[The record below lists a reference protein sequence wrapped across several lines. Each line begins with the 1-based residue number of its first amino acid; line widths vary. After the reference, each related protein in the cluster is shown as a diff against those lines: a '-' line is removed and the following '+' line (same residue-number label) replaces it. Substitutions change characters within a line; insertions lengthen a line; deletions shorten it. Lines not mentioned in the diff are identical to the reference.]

1 MRICIVFMLV
11 LTLACQSQ
19 QKTAEKTENG
29 SKPAIETAQTSMPT
43 ASQPVEEEISA
54 SQSQQKAAET
64 TKNGSKLTI
73 ETAQTSMP
81 AASQPVEEEISA
93 SCNTDVC
100 LQLRNHNVE
109 NKSFEIFMVN
119 AVPVAGFQC
128 DLPGIGISDADG
140 GLLKEN
146 GFEASNSDSRV
157 LAFSMQGNVISTGM
171 GVLTEISYSD
181 QADEVCMTEII
192 FAGIGGVQLSNDTPE
207 CLKLN

>member
-19 QKTAEKTENG
+19 QKTAETTENG
-29 SKPAIETAQTSMPT
+29 SKPA
-43 ASQPVEEEISA
+43 
-54 SQSQQKAAET
+54 
-64 TKNGSKLTI
+64 I

-100 LQLRNHNVE
+100 LQLRNHNAE

-171 GVLTEISYSD
+171 GVLTEISYSESTN
-181 QADEVCMTEII
+181 EVCMTEII
-192 FAGIGGVQLSNDTPE
+192 FAGIGAVQLSIDTPE

>member
-1 MRICIVFMLV
+1 MKISIVFMLV
-11 LTLACQSQ
+11 GMLACQSQ
-19 QKTAEKTENG
+19 KKTAEKTENG
-29 SKPAIETAQTSMPT
+29 SKP
-43 ASQPVEEEISA
+43 
-54 SQSQQKAAET
+54 
-64 TKNGSKLTI
+64 TI

-100 LQLRNHNVE
+100 LQLRNHNAE

-157 LAFSMQGNVISTGM
+157 LAFSMQGKVISTGM
-171 GVLTEISYSD
+171 GVLTEISYSEST
-181 QADEVCMTEII
+181 DEVCMTEII
-192 FAGIGGVQLSNDTPE
+192 FAGIGGTKLSNDIPE

>member
-19 QKTAEKTENG
+19 HKTAETTENG
-29 SKPAIETAQTSMPT
+29 SKPAIETAQTS
-43 ASQPVEEEISA
+43 I
-54 SQSQQKAAET
+54 
-64 TKNGSKLTI
+64 
-73 ETAQTSMP
+73 P
-81 AASQPVEEEISA
+81 AAGQSAEQDISA

-100 LQLRNHNVE
+100 LQLRNHNAD

-157 LAFSMQGNVISTGM
+157 LAFSMQGKVISTGM
-171 GVLTEISYSD
+171 GVLTEISYSESTN
-181 QADEVCMTEII
+181 EVCMTEII

-207 CLKLN
+207 CLRLN

>member
-29 SKPAIETAQTSMPT
+29 SKPAIETAQTSMP
-43 ASQPVEEEISA
+43 
-54 SQSQQKAAET
+54 
-64 TKNGSKLTI
+64 
-73 ETAQTSMP
+73 

-100 LQLRNHNVE
+100 LQLRNHNAE

-157 LAFSMQGNVISTGM
+157 LAFSMQGKIIPAGT
-171 GVLTEISYSD
+171 GVLTEISYSESTN
-181 QADEVCMTEII
+181 EVCMTEII
-192 FAGIGGVQLSNDTPE
+192 FAGIGGTKLSNDIPE

>member
-19 QKTAEKTENG
+19 QKTAE
-29 SKPAIETAQTSMPT
+29 
-43 ASQPVEEEISA
+43 
-54 SQSQQKAAET
+54 T
-64 TKNGSKLTI
+64 TKNGSKPPI
-73 ETAQTSMP
+73 ETEQTRMP

-100 LQLRNHNVE
+100 LQLRNHNAD

-157 LAFSMQGNVISTGM
+157 LAFSMQGKVISTGM
-171 GVLTEISYSD
+171 GVLTEISYSESTN
-181 QADEVCMTEII
+181 EVCMTKII